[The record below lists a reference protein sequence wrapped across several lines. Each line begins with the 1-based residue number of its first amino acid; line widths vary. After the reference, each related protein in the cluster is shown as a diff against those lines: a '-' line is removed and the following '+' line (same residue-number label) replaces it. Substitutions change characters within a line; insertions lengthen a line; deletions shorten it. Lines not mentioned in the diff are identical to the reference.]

1 MPDMAFQPNP
11 GERPV
16 HPDAEVRVRYRNG
29 EITPFRAAKWWTN
42 WRRSAD
48 AFSIAAYEERD
59 AA

>member
-1 MPDMAFQPNP
+1 MAFQPNS

-16 HPDAEVRVRYRNG
+16 LPDVEVRVRYRNG
-29 EITPFRAAKWWTN
+29 EVTPFRAAKWWPN
-42 WRRSAD
+42 WRRSDD